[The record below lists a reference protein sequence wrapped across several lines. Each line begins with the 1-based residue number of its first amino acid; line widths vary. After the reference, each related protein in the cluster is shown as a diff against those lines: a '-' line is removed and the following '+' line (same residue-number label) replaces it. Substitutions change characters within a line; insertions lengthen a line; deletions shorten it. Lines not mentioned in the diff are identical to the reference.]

1 VCLAAVAS
9 RSQNATRKT
18 IEVDAHTLKDRYYG
32 SLAATYDRERVNT
45 PLWNREQE
53 AVERFL
59 KGMGRGLSVI
69 DAPIGTGRFLS
80 AYHNLAMQVTGLDA
94 STEMLAQAAE
104 KADTLGA
111 AASFQ
116 QGDLRRLP
124 FDDGTFDIGV
134 CIRFLN
140 WVKGAD
146 LDACIRELSRVTKG
160 SVLLGIR
167 SFAPLSEIDLR
178 RMSSLKHHLLQA
190 KLRIYQARTRATFV
204 YHEPGRVKHLF
215 AAHGLTVRERT
226 RIPIK
231 MAGEY
236 SIYLLTRTA

>member
-1 VCLAAVAS
+1 M
-9 RSQNATRKT
+9 
-18 IEVDAHTLKDRYYG
+18 DAHTLKDRYYG

-59 KGMGRGLSVI
+59 AGMDRGLSVI
-69 DAPIGTGRFLS
+69 DAPVGTGRFLS
-80 AYHNLAMQVTGLDA
+80 AYHSLGMQVTGFDA

-104 KADTLGA
+104 KADGLGA

-124 FDDGTFDIGV
+124 FEDRAFDIGV

-140 WVKGAD
+140 WVKGDD
-146 LDACIRELSRVTKG
+146 LAACIRELSRVTKA

-167 SFAPLSEIDLR
+167 SYAPLSELDFR

-204 YHEPGRVKHLF
+204 YHEPRKVKELF
-215 AAHGLTVRERT
+215 AEHGLTVRERT

-236 SIYLLTRTA
+236 FIYHLTHGA